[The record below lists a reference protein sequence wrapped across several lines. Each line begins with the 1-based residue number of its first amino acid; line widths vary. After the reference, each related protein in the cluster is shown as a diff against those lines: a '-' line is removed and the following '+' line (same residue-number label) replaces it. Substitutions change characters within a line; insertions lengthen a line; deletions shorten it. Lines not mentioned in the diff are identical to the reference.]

1 MKYKNK
7 VQIISLIINSIL
19 FCVIK
24 QIAGIGGTVVLAL
37 GETLMLIT
45 AELINDS
52 RNWADI
58 QREKP
63 KDD

>member
-1 MKYKNK
+1 MKYEDK
-7 VQIISLIINSIL
+7 VSIIAVIINTIL
-19 FCVIK
+19 LCVIK
-24 QIAGIGGTVVLAL
+24 SMAGIGGMVVLAF
-37 GETLMLIT
+37 GELLMLIM

>member
-7 VQIISLIINSIL
+7 IQIISAIINSIL

-24 QIAGIGGTVVLAL
+24 QIAGIGGMVVLVL

-52 RNWADI
+52 RNQADI
-58 QREKP
+58 QRKKP

>member
-7 VQIISLIINSIL
+7 VQIISVIINSIL

-24 QIAGIGGTVVLAL
+24 QIAGIGGMVVLAL
-37 GETLMLIT
+37 GEMLMLIT

-52 RNWADI
+52 RNRADI
-58 QREKP
+58 QHEKP